1 MAASPPESSLQM
13 ILVRAQLGSFQTE
26 RERKGSAMNWA
37 EAGAGA
43 GLTLLLALL
52 LFFANLAKLCFVLSH
67 V

>member
-43 GLTLLLALL
+43 GAGAGSDPPPGTS
-52 LFFANLAKLCFVLSH
+52 FVFR
-67 V
+67 

>member
-43 GLTLLLALL
+43 GSDPPPGTS
-52 LFFANLAKLCFVLSH
+52 FVFR
-67 V
+67 